1 MTDYYKALG
10 VSKGATQDE
19 IKKAYRKLAIKY
31 HPDKNPNDST
41 AEAKF
46 KEISE
51 AYDILGDEKKRQSY
65 DTYGSNVFQGGGMG
79 GAGGGAQ
86 FSSMEEALRTFM
98 GAFGG
103 GGGGGSGGDT
113 VFDSFFG
120 GGFGGE
126 SQSMARQGVSKKAQ
140 IAITFEDAIKGVEK
154 EIAITTYVKC
164 EKCGG
169 LGARSPQ
176 DIKTCRTCGGTGTL
190 NQSRGF
196 FSMASTC
203 PHCHGAGKVITKPCI
218 VCHGAGKVKKKQRVT
233 IPIPAGIND
242 GMRLKMT
249 GHGDA
254 GEGGGPNGDLYVYIE
269 VKPHNIFKRDGDD
282 LIVEL
287 PISLSE
293 ATLGTKKDIPRLLSK
308 KPSRITIPA
317 GTQSGKLF
325 RLKSEGIK
333 NVHGHGKG
341 DMIIVVNVETP
352 VNLNQ
357 KQKDLL
363 EEFQKIETPENSPK
377 RKTFLDKVK
386 SFF

>member
-31 HPDKNPNDST
+31 HPDKNPDDKS

-46 KEISE
+46 KDISE
-51 AYDILGDEKKRQSY
+51 AYDVLGDEKKRKSY
-65 DTYGSNVFQGGGMG
+65 DTYGSDAFRGGGMG
-79 GAGGGAQ
+79 QAGGGAH
-86 FSSMEEALRTFM
+86 FSSMEEALKTFM

-103 GGGGGSGGDT
+103 NGGGGDT

-120 GGFGGE
+120 GGFGGGSE
-126 SQSMARQGVSKKAQ
+126 QNIARQGVSKKAK
-140 IAITFEDAIKGVEK
+140 IAVDFEDSIKGIEK
-154 EIAITTYVKC
+154 EIALTTYVQC
-164 EKCGG
+164 EKCNG

-176 DIKTCRTCGGTGTL
+176 DIKQCRTCHGTGSL

-203 PHCHGAGKVITKPCI
+203 PHCHGSGKMITKSCLQ
-218 VCHGAGKVKKKQRVT
+218 CHGAGKVKKKQRVT
-233 IPIPAGIND
+233 IPIPAGISD

-249 GHGDA
+249 GYGDA

-269 VKPHNIFKRDGDD
+269 VKPHNIFKRDDDD

-293 ATLGTKKDIPRLLSK
+293 ASLGAKKDIPRLSSK
-308 KPSRITIPA
+308 KPSRITIPP

-333 NVHGHGKG
+333 NVHGHGRG
-341 DMIIVVNVETP
+341 DMIIVINVETP

-357 KQKDLL
+357 QQKDLL
-363 EEFQKIETPENSPK
+363 TEFQKIETPDNSPK